1 MKRVIGCFV
10 IVCLVIVGSLISRVA
25 AESPAPAG
33 ASRPPV
39 IEALAGREV
48 RVYFRQEAMPG
59 KPVEWRGG
67 VVKQADDRFVTLS
80 MREGETL
87 FIPMA
92 SVAYVESSKAATTR
106 PN

>member
-1 MKRVIGCFV
+1 MKRVIGCLA

-25 AESPAPAG
+25 AESPAPAD
-33 ASRPPV
+33 ASRPSA
-39 IEALAGREV
+39 IEALAGQDV

-67 VVKQADDRFVTLS
+67 VVKQADDRFITLS
-80 MREGETL
+80 MREGQTL
-87 FIPMA
+87 WIPMA